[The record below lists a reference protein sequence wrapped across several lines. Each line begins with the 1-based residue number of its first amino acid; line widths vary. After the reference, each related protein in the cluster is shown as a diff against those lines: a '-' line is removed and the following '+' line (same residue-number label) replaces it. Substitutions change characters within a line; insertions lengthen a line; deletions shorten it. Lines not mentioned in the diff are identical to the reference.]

1 MAMVVREDGPPDDD
15 TWEPRPIKKNAKGR
29 KKGSDAALIRKFELG
44 EKKRLSIKFDL
55 HELRTAKPIGP
66 NRRHFTGLIGNEIER
81 SVPFC
86 YESWDLVPDK
96 HKGTIWPAI
105 NVTYFDMK
113 EHLSGPNAKQ
123 VEKGMELQFKGQYR
137 NRKNKFKDE
146 MFVSRGGYENPVKMR
161 NFPPPGKSLSE
172 WHELCD
178 HFTSEKHLAH
188 SAKNKANRAKLPQCS
203 TQGSKSYAAS
213 RHEEWETNG
222 VFPDL
227 IELYKKTHQKE
238 GKWAK
243 DVFEARY
250 IKSCLKV
257 RASKRV

>member
-105 NVTYFDMK
+105 NV
-113 EHLSGPNAKQ
+113 
-123 VEKGMELQFKGQYR
+123 V
-137 NRKNKFKDE
+137 
-146 MFVSRGGYENPVKMR
+146 
-161 NFPPPGKSLSE
+161 
-172 WHELCD
+172 
-178 HFTSEKHLAH
+178 
-188 SAKNKANRAKLPQCS
+188 
-203 TQGSKSYAAS
+203 
-213 RHEEWETNG
+213 
-222 VFPDL
+222 
-227 IELYKKTHQKE
+227 LY
-238 GKWAK
+238 
-243 DVFEARY
+243 
-250 IKSCLKV
+250 S
-257 RASKRV
+257 